1 MTLFGISLRKPGFG
15 EVTAAAVM
23 AVGIWLTLCGIARV
37 LGAGLG
43 RGEAGALLLVVC
55 WACLA
60 ARLGLSIDASRRH
73 AALNLGV
80 AALLLGGYEAALA
93 FG

>member
-23 AVGIWLTLCGIARV
+23 AVGIWLALCGVAR
-37 LGAGLG
+37 LIGGGLE
-43 RGEAGALLLVVC
+43 RGEAGALLLVVA
-55 WACLA
+55 WACVA

-73 AALNLGV
+73 ALVNLGV
-80 AALLLGGYEAALA
+80 AAVLLSAYEAARA